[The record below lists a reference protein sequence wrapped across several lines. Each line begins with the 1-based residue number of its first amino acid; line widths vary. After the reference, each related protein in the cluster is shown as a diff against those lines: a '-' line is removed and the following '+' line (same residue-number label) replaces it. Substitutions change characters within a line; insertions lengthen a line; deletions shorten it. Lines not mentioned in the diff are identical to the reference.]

1 MDTAAPARTER
12 PRARLVTPTT
22 ALRGAEIA
30 AGATL
35 AILFFQEFLQ
45 FSLFDPNLWLAYGPI
60 FLGGLG
66 GTIRFILL
74 VIPISVILGFFL
86 GWARISLHR
95 VLVWPV
101 TMFVDFFRG
110 MPPLVLVIF
119 AFLFGD
125 DLIPQA
131 IKDRLL
137 AGIPLRVVSVTAAA
151 LAIAFHS
158 AAYQAEI
165 FRAGFQ
171 SVPMGQ
177 LEAAQALG
185 MKPWQAMR
193 RVPPRAAALKVLV
206 LRMLA
211 RRPWTRAVSRPPS
224 VPYRRKRRR

>member
-86 GWARISLHR
+86 GWA
-95 VLVWPV
+95 
-101 TMFVDFFRG
+101 
-110 MPPLVLVIF
+110 
-119 AFLFGD
+119 
-125 DLIPQA
+125 
-131 IKDRLL
+131 
-137 AGIPLRVVSVTAAA
+137 
-151 LAIAFHS
+151 
-158 AAYQAEI
+158 
-165 FRAGFQ
+165 
-171 SVPMGQ
+171 
-177 LEAAQALG
+177 
-185 MKPWQAMR
+185 
-193 RVPPRAAALKVLV
+193 
-206 LRMLA
+206 
-211 RRPWTRAVSRPPS
+211 
-224 VPYRRKRRR
+224 